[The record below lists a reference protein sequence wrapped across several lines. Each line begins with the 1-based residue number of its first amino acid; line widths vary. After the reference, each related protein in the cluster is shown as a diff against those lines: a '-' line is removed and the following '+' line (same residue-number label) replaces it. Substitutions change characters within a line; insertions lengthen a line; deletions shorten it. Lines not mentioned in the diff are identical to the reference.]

1 MRNSFDLSG
10 KRALVGGASKGIG
23 RAVALLLAQRGAE
36 VVGLARSER
45 DLKDLMTCL
54 PTPAG
59 QTHSWL
65 AVDFAEPLL
74 LKQSLQT
81 WLAGEVAFD
90 IVVHNSGGPPPG
102 PVHTADLE
110 AFSLAFSQ
118 HLLSAQVLL
127 QLLLPGLKASS
138 QGRWINI
145 ISTSVRQPIPGLGVS
160 NTIRAA
166 VAAWAKTL
174 ADELGPFGITVNN
187 VLPGYTRTE
196 RLEQI
201 IATRAE
207 KQGLSPELVETE
219 MRAEVPLARFA
230 EARETAEAVAFLAS
244 EAAGYITGV
253 SLPVD
258 GGRLRS
264 L

>member
-1 MRNSFDLSG
+1 MTEYNLQG

-23 RAVALLLAQRGAE
+23 KAVAILLAERGAE
-36 VVGLARSER
+36 IVGVSRSDRALLE
-45 DLKDLMTCL
+45 LMEVL
-54 PTPAG
+54 PKPVN
-59 QTHSWL
+59 QQHSWL
-65 AVDFAEPLL
+65 AVDFSDPLL
-74 LKQSLQT
+74 LQQELQT
-81 WLAGEVAFD
+81 YLAGAAPFE
-90 IVVHNSGGPPPG
+90 IVIHNGGGPPPG
-102 PVHTADLE
+102 PVHTASVD

-118 HLLSAQVLL
+118 HLLCAQVLL
-127 QLLLPGLKASS
+127 QALLPGLKASG

-201 IATRAE
+201 IANRAE
-207 KQGLSPELVETE
+207 KQGLSPQMVETE

-258 GGRLRS
+258 GGRLRP